1 MYACVIGFTASAGM
15 AGPSEDAYVKSEA
28 GQSNYDSGLGQL
40 LNNKFL
46 SSWVALASAI
56 FKGMEVRA
64 ENIGD
69 SKFRVQPFSSAKAV
83 SIMETANEG
92 TTIKFAAKTASLDE
106 FFFE

>member
-1 MYACVIGFTASAGM
+1 
-15 AGPSEDAYVKSEA
+15 
-28 GQSNYDSGLGQL
+28 
-40 LNNKFL
+40 
-46 SSWVALASAI
+46 
-56 FKGMEVRA
+56 MEVRA

-106 FFFE
+106 DWKVAFATKKGDHFEVFFEENTEEKHIF

>member
-15 AGPSEDAYVKSEA
+15 AGPSEDAYVKNEA
-28 GQSNYDSGLGQL
+28 GQLNYDSGLGQL

-64 ENIGD
+64 ENIIRW
-69 SKFRVQPFSSAKAV
+69 F
-83 SIMETANEG
+83 
-92 TTIKFAAKTASLDE
+92 
-106 FFFE
+106 